1 MASNVPA
8 AFLRSASPEDALKA
22 FNDSLEEAA
31 EAAEAVAQ
39 TDKAKDREGRNYL
52 KGLKRVNQY
61 IGKSITGALSS
72 GPAGVLAQATQA
84 GIQSQFTGNNTTFG
98 QGFTSSVVRGIA
110 GATGAGSLQFSAID
124 RAAQRTQD
132 YFSPGAEAG
141 VDFTSPAAQA
151 YVNRINQ
158 IFQDQENRK
167 IPLQRQI
174 NDIRTA
180 RTNYAAGT
188 AFGEATD
195 AWRAELLSAVRS
207 IAEKLPS

>member
-61 IGKSITGALSS
+61 IGKSITGAVNS

-98 QGFTSSVVRGIA
+98 QGFTSSLVRGAASVSGLNQLEI
-110 GATGAGSLQFSAID
+110 SAID

-132 YFSPGAEAG
+132 FFSPAAEAG
-141 VDFTSPAAQA
+141 IDFTSPAAQA
-151 YVNRINQ
+151 QVNRINQ
-158 IFQDQENRK
+158 IFQDQEDRK
-167 IPLQRQI
+167 IPLQRQLT
-174 NDIRTA
+174 DITNA
-180 RTNYAAGT
+180 RVLHRGGHT
-188 AFGEATD
+188 FGEATD
-195 AWRAELLSAVRS
+195 QIVALLTEIRD
-207 IAEKLPS
+207 KFPRTG